1 MKDPQSIDTDK
12 IERRSGASH
21 GVTPGPAVPGQ
32 SAVPRAHV
40 ERTADRIL
48 VVDDEEAIREI
59 ISSMLTTANYKCTQ
73 APSGLKALDLL
84 TSGEEF
90 ELMLSD
96 LMMAD
101 LDGIGLLERT
111 KEKFPDMPVV
121 MVTAVHDIQV
131 ALAAIRNGAYDYLL
145 KPFERE
151 QLLATVRR
159 ALENRRLK
167 MENREYQTRL
177 EALVDARTE
186 ELRKAVADL
195 ERSYGM
201 TLEALGGALDL
212 KDAETEGHSRRVTVF
227 TIAIARAMG
236 LSKDQIDVIARGAF
250 LHDIGKM
257 AIPDAILRKPGKL
270 GPEEITVM
278 QEHCYHGYQILKK
291 IPFLQE
297 AAEIVY
303 AHQEHF
309 DGTGYPRRLKGE
321 EIPLGARIFAV
332 ADTLDAITSNRPYRP
347 AQSLDAALKEIERWS
362 GRQFD
367 PDVVKTFLSMPENIW
382 ADLRREIDAQNPSFA
397 YSTAKSSS

>member
-1 MKDPQSIDTDK
+1 M
-12 IERRSGASH
+12 
-21 GVTPGPAVPGQ
+21 PA
-32 SAVPRAHV
+32 
-40 ERTADRIL
+40 ERIL
-48 VVDDEEAIREI
+48 VVDDEDAIREI
-59 ISSMLTTANYKCTQ
+59 VSSMLAAANYKTRQ
-73 APSGLKALDLL
+73 ASSGLKALALL
-84 TSGEEF
+84 DAGEEF

-101 LDGIGLLERT
+101 LDGIGLLEST
-111 KEKFPDMPVV
+111 KERYPDMPVV

-167 MENREYQTRL
+167 MENRKYQTEL
-177 EALVDARTE
+177 ESLVDARTQQ
-186 ELRKAVADL
+186 LQIAMADL

-236 LSKDQIDVIARGAF
+236 LPKDQIDVIARGAF

-270 GPEEITVM
+270 DPDEVTIM
-278 QEHCYHGYQILKK
+278 REHCYHGYQILKK
-291 IPFLQE
+291 IPFLKE

-303 AHQEHF
+303 AHQEHY
-309 DGTGYPRRLKGE
+309 DGSGYPRQLKGE
-321 EIPLGARIFAV
+321 EIPLGARIFAG
-332 ADTLDAITSNRPYRP
+332 ADTLDAITSDRPYRGKRSI
-347 AQSLDAALKEIERWS
+347 AEAREEIKIWS
-362 GRQFD
+362 ERQFD
-367 PDVVKTFLSMPENIW
+367 PEVVEMFLSMPEKIW
-382 ADLRREIDAQNPSFA
+382 PDLRKEIDSQVNRFA

>member
-1 MKDPQSIDTDK
+1 MAA
-12 IERRSGASH
+12 E
-21 GVTPGPAVPGQ
+21 
-32 SAVPRAHV
+32 
-40 ERTADRIL
+40 RIL
-48 VVDDEEAIREI
+48 VVDDEDAIREI
-59 ISSMLTTANYKCTQ
+59 VCSMLAAANYKTRQ
-73 APSGLKALDLL
+73 ASSGLKALAMLDA
-84 TSGEEF
+84 GEEF

-111 KEKFPDMPVV
+111 KEQYPDMPVV
-121 MVTAVHDIQV
+121 MVTAVHDISV

-159 ALENRRLK
+159 ALENRHLK
-167 MENREYQTRL
+167 MQNRDYQTGL
-177 EALVDARTE
+177 ERMVEARTE
-186 ELRKAVADL
+186 QLQKAMADL

-270 GPEEITVM
+270 DPDEVAVM
-278 QEHCYHGYQILKK
+278 REHCYHGYQILKK
-291 IPFLQE
+291 IPFLKE
-297 AAEIVY
+297 ASEIVY
-303 AHQEHF
+303 AHQEHY
-309 DGTGYPRRLKGE
+309 DGSGYPRQLKGD
-321 EIPLGARIFAV
+321 EIPLGARIFSV
-332 ADTLDAITSNRPYRP
+332 ADTLDAITSDRPYRA
-347 AQSLDAALKEIERWS
+347 AQSIAAAREEIKVWS

-367 PDVVKTFLSMPENIW
+367 PEVVDVFISMPEQIW
-382 ADLRREIDAQNPSFA
+382 SGLRKDVDSQVNRFA

>member
-1 MKDPQSIDTDK
+1 MAA
-12 IERRSGASH
+12 E
-21 GVTPGPAVPGQ
+21 
-32 SAVPRAHV
+32 
-40 ERTADRIL
+40 RIL
-48 VVDDEEAIREI
+48 VVDDEDAIREI
-59 ISSMLTTANYKCTQ
+59 VCSMLAAANYKTKQ
-73 APSGLKALDLL
+73 ASSGLKALAMLDA
-84 TSGEEF
+84 GEEF

-111 KEKFPDMPVV
+111 KEQYPDMPVV
-121 MVTAVHDIQV
+121 MVTAVHDISV

-159 ALENRRLK
+159 ALENRHLK
-167 MENREYQTRL
+167 MQNRDYQTGL
-177 EALVDARTE
+177 ERMVEARTE
-186 ELRKAVADL
+186 QLQKAMADL

-270 GPEEITVM
+270 DPDEVAIM
-278 QEHCYHGYQILKK
+278 REHCYHGYQILKK
-291 IPFLQE
+291 IPFLKE
-297 AAEIVY
+297 ASEIVY
-303 AHQEHF
+303 AHQEHY
-309 DGTGYPRRLKGE
+309 DGSGYPRQLKGD
-321 EIPLGARIFAV
+321 EIPLGARIFSV
-332 ADTLDAITSNRPYRP
+332 ADTLDAITSDRPYRA
-347 AQSLDAALKEIERWS
+347 AQSIAAAREEIKVWS

-367 PDVVKTFLSMPENIW
+367 PEVVDVFISMPEQIW
-382 ADLRREIDAQNPSFA
+382 SGLRKDVDSQVNRFA
-397 YSTAKSSS
+397 YSTAKGSS